1 LDQDVGATEQEV
13 LEQRLFELLALWH
26 NVVSHNFNLT
36 LYNRR
41 LDEQPTL
48 PHQVPLNQSLVPL
61 YEP

>member
-1 LDQDVGATEQEV
+1 MDQDVGATEQEV

-41 LDEQPTL
+41 LDEQPTQIGRA
-48 PHQVPLNQSLVPL
+48 HV
-61 YEP
+61 